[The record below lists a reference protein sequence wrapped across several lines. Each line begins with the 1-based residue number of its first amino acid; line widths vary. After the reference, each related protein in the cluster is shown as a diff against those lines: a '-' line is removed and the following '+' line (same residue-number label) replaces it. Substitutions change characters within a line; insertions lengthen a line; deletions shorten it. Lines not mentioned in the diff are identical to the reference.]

1 LSREVLL
8 LPPSDRNGAAAS
20 RGDGG
25 LGQRGSGRRRQGG
38 DALGLGRGQP
48 WPRLALAGQAA
59 GSSSAS
65 AKQCQDGTAGSGRLG
80 DSKRTVGLGSD

>member
-1 LSREVLL
+1 
-8 LPPSDRNGAAAS
+8 
-20 RGDGG
+20 
-25 LGQRGSGRRRQGG
+25 
-38 DALGLGRGQP
+38 
-48 WPRLALAGQAA
+48 LAGQAA